1 LKDKPAEAE
10 LTWAQVHAFGR
21 RNAES
26 LAGSLGLAGATVK
39 VA

>member
-1 LKDKPAEAE
+1 MSAKTLAE
-10 LTWAQVHAFGR
+10 VH

-26 LAGSLGLAGATVK
+26 LAGSLGLARATVK